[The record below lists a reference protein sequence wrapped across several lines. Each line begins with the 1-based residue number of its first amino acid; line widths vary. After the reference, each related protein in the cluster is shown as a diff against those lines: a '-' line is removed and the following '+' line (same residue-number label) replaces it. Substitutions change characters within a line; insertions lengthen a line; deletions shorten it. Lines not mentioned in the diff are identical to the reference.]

1 MRTQVEQLLG
11 QRRRDPEAAR
21 RVFPVD
27 DQQIDCVRFHNM
39 RQVFTNNMASR
50 RPKHVA
56 HKKNIH
62 SESLHPSLYTRPMS
76 GPPID
81 LQFNFPLLPGQ
92 DKLWADHL
100 RDALDAEARLGLTAL
115 RPSFH
120 NSADDRLRD
129 IAAAWLGQPPDRLTL
144 TCGGHHGCFVALLA
158 AALPGKR
165 IVVEAFT
172 YAGFLSECRMLG
184 IETAPCAMDAEG
196 LEPEA
201 LRTLCEREH
210 AAGRPIAALFTM
222 PTLHNP
228 VGCVASLQRRQSIV
242 EIAHQFDLLILEDD
256 AYGFLHDA
264 PPPNYAELA
273 PERTFYIRGLSK
285 NFAPAVRTGFLI
297 APLGYSAAAA
307 NAVKQTST
315 GVSRTVS
322 RAACALIEDG
332 TLDAVIAAKRI
343 AGATR
348 SAAALDLLH
357 GIDVQHGPNAWH
369 LWVTLPNG
377 LTSEAAE
384 SLCHQ
389 RGVLVT
395 GSHWFTPPNSL
406 PQSQAVRL
414 GLGGETDPDRALDGV
429 RIVASLLREHR
440 S

>member
-1 MRTQVEQLLG
+1 
-11 QRRRDPEAAR
+11 
-21 RVFPVD
+21 
-27 DQQIDCVRFHNM
+27 
-39 RQVFTNNMASR
+39 
-50 RPKHVA
+50 
-56 HKKNIH
+56 
-62 SESLHPSLYTRPMS
+62 MS

-92 DKLWADHL
+92 DKLWTDHL

-120 NSADDRLRD
+120 NSADLHLRH
-129 IAAAWLGQPPDRLTL
+129 IAAAWLSETPDRLTL

-158 AALPGKR
+158 AALSGKR

-172 YAGFLSECRMLG
+172 YAGFLSQCHMLG
-184 IETAPCAMDAEG
+184 IETLPCAMDAEG

-201 LRTLCEREH
+201 LRALCEHER
-210 AAGRPIAALFTM
+210 AVGRPIAALFTM

-228 VGCVASLQRRQSIV
+228 VGCVASLQRRQAIV
-242 EIAHQFDLLILEDD
+242 AVAREFNLLILEDD

-264 PPPNYAELA
+264 PPPNYAKLA

-297 APLGYSAAAA
+297 APVSYSAAAA

-357 GIDVQHGPNAWH
+357 GFDVQHGRNAWH
-369 LWVTLPNG
+369 LWVILPSG
-377 LTSEAAE
+377 ITSHAVE
-384 SLCHQ
+384 SLAEQH
-389 RGVLVT
+389 GVLVT

-406 PQSQAVRL
+406 SHSQAVRL
-414 GLGGETDPDRALDGV
+414 GLGGETDPDRALEGV
-429 RIVASLLREHR
+429 RIVANLLREHR
-440 S
+440 R